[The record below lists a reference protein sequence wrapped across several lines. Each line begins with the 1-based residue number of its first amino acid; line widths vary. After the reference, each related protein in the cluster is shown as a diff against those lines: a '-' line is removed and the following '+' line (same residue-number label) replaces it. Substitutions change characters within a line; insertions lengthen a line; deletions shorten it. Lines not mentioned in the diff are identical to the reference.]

1 MSIGRGIQSQD
12 NIALAEELA
21 AALGG
26 AISASRPIID
36 KGWLP
41 KSRQVGKSGMSVK
54 PKLYLTLG
62 ISGAPEHVE
71 GMKDAATII
80 AVNTDPR
87 APIFDIAD
95 YAVVGDLFDIV
106 PALTERIK
114 GAKG

>member
-1 MSIGRGIQSQD
+1 
-12 NIALAEELA
+12 
-21 AALGG
+21 
-26 AISASRPIID
+26 
-36 KGWLP
+36 
-41 KSRQVGKSGMSVK
+41 
-54 PKLYLTLG
+54 
-62 ISGAPEHVE
+62 
-71 GMKDAATII
+71 MKDAATII